1 MKNPKAKMW
10 FMFVGGYIIIGL
22 VLFLLAG
29 TIDYWQ
35 GWVYLAVGVISYLP
49 LMSLMMKN
57 PVLLENRV
65 KGGPM
70 AEQRTIQKIITLLG
84 SIPLLATFILPAL
97 DYRFGWSNVPPWLA
111 LGGDL
116 LIFIAMWMVY
126 RVYKEN
132 AFGAATIKVMADQKV
147 ISTGPYAIVRNP
159 MYSSAAVYIIGLS
172 LALGSYWGLIASVLT
187 ILVFVVRLFDEE
199 KFLAKDLPGYV
210 EYQAK
215 VRRHLIPGIF

>member
-1 MKNPKAKMW
+1 MW